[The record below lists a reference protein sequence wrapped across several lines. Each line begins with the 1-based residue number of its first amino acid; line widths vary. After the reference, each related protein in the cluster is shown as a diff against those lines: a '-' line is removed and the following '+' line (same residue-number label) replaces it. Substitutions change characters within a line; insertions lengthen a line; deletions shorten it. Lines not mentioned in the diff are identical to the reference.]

1 MVKKIQKEL
10 ERKIKDILEVFK
22 EDKNILVAGYV
33 GSVSKGFADKFSDL
47 DIVCITRKK
56 PDYTLIKKKLRS
68 LCTDIETFKDGEKIN
83 YHFDYYGNTPTICFK
98 KVSEIKDAIKKLK
111 ENFDMQLYKKL
122 YINFDY
128 KVVFGDRKIMKGI
141 QKQIPLRVPEKEIK
155 EGFEGLY
162 KWVVNNVRKGGRL
175 ESEMERKNWISVN
188 YRFNRTLDWFI
199 QLIYLINGIPFQEV
213 RWIYKEIPKMKIKPN
228 NCINKLDKIVK
239 LGSGEENA
247 KKKIFLLRSL
257 VLDLD
262 KIVRKKKFDVP
273 KMIK

>member
-68 LCTDIETFKDGEKIN
+68 LCTDIETFKDGEKMN
-83 YHFDYYGNTPTICFK
+83 YHFDYYGTTATICFK